1 MSRPPA
7 SGPANTQSNVTN
19 KSIVIRLPWFSQPLP
34 RLLYPLLDQI
44 RSLAY
49 RDRRSFFVA
58 FSCGSRFPARLFQ
71 IFYVSFI
78 TFSLFYSFFWRENVI
93 SNDHYDQ
100 FSCIHG
106 IFLFRFQW
114 SRIFTMMKEAAHA
127 SVKALSVVEMAKRM
141 SRGEETSEMKLRWCV

>member
-7 SGPANTQSNVTN
+7 SGLANTQSNVTN
-19 KSIVIRLPWFSQPLP
+19 KSIAIRLPWFSQPLP

-78 TFSLFYSFFWRENVI
+78 TFSFFYSFFGGKMSYPTIIMTNSHAFMASFYFVFNGVGFLQWWKRLPMRPWRL
-93 SNDHYDQ
+93 
-100 FSCIHG
+100 CPWWKW
-106 IFLFRFQW
+106 R
-114 SRIFTMMKEAAHA
+114 KECRG
-127 SVKALSVVEMAKRM
+127 AKRQV
-141 SRGEETSEMKLRWCV
+141 RWS